1 MKKDKMEKGFL
12 KTKKTLMERIR
23 GAFTGEID
31 EDLYEELTEILVLA
45 DVGYNVATK
54 IIDSSRE
61 YLSRGQLK
69 DEDSVIEAVKM
80 SAKNLLNEKA
90 KVSSGEPVD
99 FPAIILVSGVNG
111 VGKTTTIA
119 KLANM
124 YKNQGKSVLLAAADT
139 FRAAASE
146 QLAIWAER
154 LDVPIIKS
162 VEGQDAAGII
172 FDALSSGHAKGY
184 DVIICDTAGRLQSKK
199 NLMNELEKMY
209 RVCEKNKGEYNLY
222 SMVVLDA
229 MSGQNSLVQLESFS
243 EMKKPDGI
251 IVTKLDGSAK
261 GGVILAIA
269 STSEVPV
276 WYVGVG
282 EGVEDI
288 EEFDVESYIDA
299 IFE

>member
-1 MKKDKMEKGFL
+1 MKNDKMEKGFL
-12 KTKKTLMERIR
+12 KTKKTLMERIK

-45 DVGYNVATK
+45 DVGFPIAEK

-69 DEDSVIEAVKM
+69 DEEAVTNAVKQ
-80 SAKNLLNEKA
+80 SAKDLLNSKA
-90 KVSSGEPVD
+90 KVIGDEPVD
-99 FPAIILVSGVNG
+99 TPAIILVSGVNG
-111 VGKTTTIA
+111 VGKTTSIA
-119 KLANM
+119 KLANL
-124 YKNQGKSVLLAAADT
+124 YKNKGKSVLLAAADT

-146 QLAIWAER
+146 QLAVWAER
-154 LDVPIIKS
+154 LGVPIIKS
-162 VEGQDAAGII
+162 QEGQDAAGII
-172 FDALSSGHAKGY
+172 FDAISSGHAKGY

-222 SMVVLDA
+222 SLVILDA

-269 STSEVPV
+269 STSEIPI

-282 EGVEDI
+282 EGVDDI
-288 EEFDVESYIDA
+288 EVFDVDNYIDS
-299 IFE
+299 IFD

>member
-12 KTKKTLMERIR
+12 KTKKTLMERIK

-45 DVGYNVATK
+45 DVGFNVAEK

-61 YLSRGQLK
+61 HLSRGQMK
-69 DEDSVIEAVKM
+69 DEDAVIEAVKL
-80 SAKNLLNEKA
+80 SARNLLNEKA
-90 KVSSGEPVD
+90 KVSSEPVD

-172 FDALSSGHAKGY
+172 FDALSSGHARGY

-209 RVCEKNKGEYNLY
+209 RVCEKNKGDYNLY

-269 STSEVPV
+269 STSEVPI

-282 EGVEDI
+282 ESVEDI
-288 EEFDVESYIDA
+288 EEFDVDSYIDA